1 MMVESL
7 EFLGANSIP
16 DYRHTIDRV
25 FAGYYGL
32 QFVNR
37 GGVDLAIDDRN
48 YSLDGQWVWC
58 TYPGPHFVYR
68 PSEQFGFWS
77 HRFVTFR
84 GTRVD
89 GWVAEGLLPFAPQKV
104 QPSAEF
110 GARIDHLHSL
120 IDAGDRLAV
129 LSAANELERIVLDLA
144 KARAEMIDRPV
155 WLQALI
161 DRLNNT
167 VGEQPDYSALAE
179 ELCMS
184 VSTLRR
190 QFKIF
195 VGVPIHTYLLRRRI
209 SAACELLIHT
219 ELPLKI
225 VAERLGYRDVYF
237 FSRQFRQLTGLA
249 PSRFRQSK

>member
-1 MMVESL
+1 M
-7 EFLGANSIP
+7 EFLASNSFP
-16 DYRHTIDRV
+16 DYRFTIDRV

-32 QFVNR
+32 QFVDR
-37 GGVDLAIDDRN
+37 GGVDLSIDDWH

-68 PSEQFGFWS
+68 PSKQHGFWS

-84 GTRVD
+84 GSRVD
-89 GWVAEGLLPFAPQKV
+89 GWVDEGLLPFSPHRI

-120 IDAGDRLAV
+120 IDAGNRLAV
-129 LSAANELERIVLDLA
+129 LSAANELERIILDLA
-144 KARAEMIDRPV
+144 KARDEMIDRPV
-155 WLQALI
+155 WLQTLI

-167 VGEQPDYSALAE
+167 VENQPDYSALAE
-179 ELCMS
+179 EHCMS

-190 QFKIF
+190 RFRAF

-219 ELPLKI
+219 ELPLKT

-249 PSRFRQSK
+249 PSQFRQSK